1 MMFRK
6 LYWVTEELNKSGS
19 QVTGTYT
26 SIPDLIHH
34 GLRWINGSTE
44 GFRITLVKL
53 DSGKEPLGTFESPA
67 FDGLE
72 TRLEDFVRTEE
83 FTAEQVQ
90 ALREALSEFCSVKR

>member
-6 LYWVTEELNKSGS
+6 LYWVTEELNKGGS

-34 GLRWINGSTE
+34 GLRWINGSTT

-53 DSGKEPLGTFESPA
+53 DSSKEPLGTFESPGFA
-67 FDGLE
+67 GLE
-72 TRLEDFVRTEE
+72 AKLEDFVRTEE
-83 FTAEQVQ
+83 FTEEQIQ
-90 ALREALSEFCSVKR
+90 ALREALNDFSSVKT